1 MAGKPREVRAGGVGR
16 GVEEKGKATIVS
28 DDLTETRMAA
38 DAFTLNHLWKSL
50 KVPDDCLQENA
61 LGTEVLIP
69 PPPAGFT
76 YLISTFPPDSEW
88 DFEAGYAGSL
98 SAAGAAE
105 TFVEDEI
112 PGLHETDT
120 FDIITVISDE
130 VYAIL
135 ESSETLLKAGDTIIQ
150 RGTKHSWSN
159 RTDDIATMTDT
170 HFGAARGPEAH
181 PPPR

>member
-1 MAGKPREVRAGGVGR
+1 MVGKHGEVWARRVVTGLD
-16 GVEEKGKATIVS
+16 ENGKSTIVS
-28 DDLTETRMAA
+28 DDLTETRLVA
-38 DAFTLNHLWKSL
+38 DAFTLNHLWKAS
-50 KVPDDCLQENA
+50 KVPDDCLQENT

-88 DFEAGYAGSL
+88 DFEGGYAGSL
-98 SAAGAAE
+98 SDAGAAE
-105 TFVEDEI
+105 TFVQGSI

-120 FDIITVISDE
+120 FDIITIISGE

-135 ESSETLLKAGDTIIQ
+135 ESAETLLKAGDTIVQ

-159 RTDDIATMTDT
+159 RTNDIVTMTCI
-170 HFGAARGPEAH
+170 HFGAIR
-181 PPPR
+181 

>member
-1 MAGKPREVRAGGVGR
+1 MTGKHRDVHARRVVTGLDEHGR
-16 GVEEKGKATIVS
+16 STIVS
-28 DDLTETRMAA
+28 DDLATTRLEA
-38 DAFTLNHLWKSL
+38 DAFTLNHIWKSL
-50 KVPDDCLQENA
+50 TVPDNCLQENA
-61 LGTEVLIP
+61 LGSEVLIP

-98 SAAGAAE
+98 AAAGAAD
-105 TFVEDEI
+105 TFVEDQI

-120 FDIITVISDE
+120 FDIITIISGE

-135 ESSETLLKAGDTIIQ
+135 ESTETLLKAGDTIVQ

-159 RTDDIATMTDT
+159 RTDDIVTMTCI
-170 HFGAARGPEAH
+170 HFGAVR
-181 PPPR
+181 

>member
-1 MAGKPREVRAGGVGR
+1 MAGKHREVRARRVVTGLD
-16 GVEEKGKATIVS
+16 ENGKSTIVS
-28 DDLTETRMAA
+28 DDLTETRLAA

-88 DFEAGYAGSL
+88 DFEDGYAGSL

-120 FDIITVISDE
+120 FDIITIISGE

-135 ESSETLLKAGDTIIQ
+135 ESAETLLKAGDTIIQ

-159 RTDDIATMTDT
+159 RTGDIVTMTCI
-170 HFGAARGPEAH
+170 HFGATR
-181 PPPR
+181 

>member
-1 MAGKPREVRAGGVGR
+1 MGGKHKEVRARRVVTGLD
-16 GVEEKGKATIVS
+16 EKGKSTIVS
-28 DDLTETRMAA
+28 DGLTETRLVA

-50 KVPDDCLQENA
+50 KVPDHVRQENA

-76 YLISTFPPDSEW
+76 YLISTFPPDSDW
-88 DFEAGYAGSL
+88 DFESGYAGSL
-98 SAAGAAE
+98 AAAGAAD

-120 FDIITVISDE
+120 FDIITIISGE

-135 ESSETLLKAGDTIIQ
+135 ETTETLLKAGDTIVQ

-159 RTDDIATMTDT
+159 RTDDIVTMTVI
-170 HFGAARGPEAH
+170 HFGATR
-181 PPPR
+181 